1 MSNYKNNKK
10 VMDAGRRAIR
20 EVVRREGV
28 SEAEVRAEMEFS
40 IREAYDLNN
49 PLWENSPF
57 TDGVPT
63 PEAFIVWTADLV
75 KKETCRT
82 GFNS

>member
-49 PLWENSPF
+49 PLWEKLSLHGRSADPRGVHSL
-57 TDGVPT
+57 DGRFGEKGNV
-63 PEAFIVWTADLV
+63 
-75 KKETCRT
+75 
-82 GFNS
+82 